1 MTAFVGHTQWL
12 GLCHIELESCASL
25 ARTHES
31 QTKNHQSHSLTMIS
45 SSEFE
50 CKRLT
55 QTTDYMETIT
65 KDGKAWAYI
74 VEIRED
80 GDPYYFSSRID
91 GLSFEDPT
99 LVGIKSKL
107 FADQP
112 APISS

>member
-1 MTAFVGHTQWL
+1 
-12 GLCHIELESCASL
+12 
-25 ARTHES
+25 
-31 QTKNHQSHSLTMIS
+31 
-45 SSEFE
+45 
-50 CKRLT
+50 
-55 QTTDYMETIT
+55 METIT
-65 KDGKAWAYI
+65 KDGHAWAYI

-99 LVGIKSKL
+99 LVGIKAKL

>member
-1 MTAFVGHTQWL
+1 MNITPQFD
-12 GLCHIELESCASL
+12 CRRI
-25 ARTHES
+25 
-31 QTKNHQSHSLTMIS
+31 
-45 SSEFE
+45 
-50 CKRLT
+50 T

-65 KDGKAWAYI
+65 KDGEAWAYI
-74 VEIRED
+74 IEIRED
-80 GDPYYFSSRID
+80 RADCDPYYYSARVD

>member
-1 MTAFVGHTQWL
+1 MTSTPQFD
-12 GLCHIELESCASL
+12 C
-25 ARTHES
+25 R
-31 QTKNHQSHSLTMIS
+31 
-45 SSEFE
+45 
-50 CKRLT
+50 RLT
-55 QTTDYMETIT
+55 ST
-65 KDGKAWAYI
+65 KDYTEIIMKDGQTWAHI

-91 GLSFEDPT
+91 GLSFQDPT

>member
-1 MTAFVGHTQWL
+1 MTSTPQFD
-12 GLCHIELESCASL
+12 C
-25 ARTHES
+25 R
-31 QTKNHQSHSLTMIS
+31 
-45 SSEFE
+45 
-50 CKRLT
+50 RLT
-55 QTTDYMETIT
+55 DTKEYVEIIT
-65 KDGKAWAYI
+65 KDGDTWAYI

>member
-1 MTAFVGHTQWL
+1 MTSTPQFD
-12 GLCHIELESCASL
+12 CRRI
-25 ARTHES
+25 
-31 QTKNHQSHSLTMIS
+31 
-45 SSEFE
+45 
-50 CKRLT
+50 T

-65 KDGKAWAYI
+65 KDGQAWAYI

-91 GLSFEDPT
+91 GLSFEATT
-99 LVGIKSKL
+99 LVELKSKL